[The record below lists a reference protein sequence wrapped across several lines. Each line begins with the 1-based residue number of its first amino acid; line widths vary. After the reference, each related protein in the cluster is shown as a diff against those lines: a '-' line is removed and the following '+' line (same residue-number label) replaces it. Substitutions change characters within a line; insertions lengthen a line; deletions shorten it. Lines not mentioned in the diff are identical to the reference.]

1 MCRISQVHSRISPG
15 GQHLSAQRSF
25 LSHKIRWATAAV
37 AVGMVGAGIASSV
50 LTEPAGASVSPGV
63 GSSYAQ
69 GFQVTPHEGS
79 LAVGGV
85 FDEALAGH
93 TDQIARAQSQGL
105 DLGAV
110 GTSIKGYNCG
120 QPPSAAA
127 AYVPDPLQAET
138 PSNGGKDTSTA
149 GPQSNNSDGSTEYV
163 LANGSPYG
171 EADTVFGGVI
181 AAPSN
186 LISISHVASKAW
198 SGIVNGDRVAA
209 ATTDIGQVSIA
220 GTVTLS
226 GLHWEATFP
235 SGASAKPTSTFD
247 INKVTVAGQSLPTG
261 DLSAVADAVNQALG
275 KLGIELVFPSSTN
288 AQGIQFESPLQV
300 EVVPNSTRD
309 GITDP
314 VITGVV
320 GTNEYPI
327 ASGLENG
334 FANTSAPY
342 NALAPTEQGAPGSP
356 QQQLEAALCQSDT
369 PITVADIT
377 IAAFTAGGYFN
388 LGLGGVNAT
397 SGALPSNP
405 YSLNAFAPFSLPG
418 STQVI
423 PGTPGTPAVAGA
435 IGTANALPAAS
446 IGSSPAA
453 APSVAPS
460 SSGTPASA
468 PASISPAASVAH
480 AASGPLLGVGL
491 GVLGL
496 LGLLAELDRRSI
508 RRTVRSAVFEE

>member
-1 MCRISQVHSRISPG
+1 M
-15 GQHLSAQRSF
+15 HLSAKRS
-25 LSHKIRWATAAV
+25 LSSHKIRWALAAA
-37 AVGMVGAGIASSV
+37 AVGMVGVGIASSV
-50 LTEPAGASVSPGV
+50 VTEPAGAAVSPGV
-63 GSSYAQ
+63 GASYAQ

-93 TDQIARAQSQGL
+93 TDEIARAQSQGL

-120 QPPSAAA
+120 SPPTALAN
-127 AYVPDPLQAET
+127 YVPDPLQAET
-138 PSNGGKDTSTA
+138 PSSGGKATSTA
-149 GPQSNNSDGSTEYV
+149 GPSPSDNNSDGSTEYV
-163 LANGSPYG
+163 LANSSPYG
-171 EADTVFGGVI
+171 EADTTFGGTI
-181 AAPSN
+181 AAPAN
-186 LISISHVASKAW
+186 LITIAHVASKAW
-198 SGIVNGDRVAA
+198 SGMVNGNRVAA
-209 ATTDIGQVSIA
+209 ATTDIGQVTIA

-235 SGASAKPTSTFD
+235 SGASAKPNSSFG
-247 INKVTVAGQSLPTG
+247 INKVTVAGQSIPTA
-261 DLSAVADAVNQALG
+261 DLSAVADAANQVLT
-275 KLGIELVFPSSTN
+275 KLGIVLVFPSSTA

-300 EVVPNSTRD
+300 EVVPNNTRD

-314 VITGVV
+314 IITGVV
-320 GTNEYPI
+320 GQNEYPI
-327 ASGLENG
+327 ANGLENG

-342 NALAPTEQGAPGSP
+342 NALAPLEQGASGSP

-377 IAAFTAGGYFN
+377 VAAFTAGGYFN

-397 SGALPSNP
+397 SGALPVNP
-405 YSLNAFAPFSLPG
+405 YSLSAFAPFSLPG

-423 PGTPGTPAVAGA
+423 PGSAATPGVAATPGSSGGSPTAATPSISTSGA
-435 IGTANALPAAS
+435 TPGASTAASPAAPVSVSPAAS
-446 IGSSPAA
+446 I
-453 APSVAPS
+453 
-460 SSGTPASA
+460 
-468 PASISPAASVAH
+468 AH
-480 AASGPLLGVGL
+480 AASGPLLGIGL

-508 RRTVRSAVFEE
+508 RRTVHSAVFEE